1 MKIAKLLA
9 AIAVSAGI
17 SFAAVQPAQAQA
29 QAYPNKPVRM
39 ILGFGAGS
47 GTDII
52 ARYLADILAKNL
64 GQPFVVDNRPGA
76 NGNIGMQAG
85 AKSPAD
91 GYTLV
96 LGGLGVNA
104 MNQFLYPAG
113 TLGFEPEKDFDTVI
127 LVGKLP
133 FMIAVGPHVAANNL
147 TELVA
152 AAKAKPGSINSSVS
166 TTSSRMVYELFK
178 KTTGAD
184 LTMVP
189 YKTPATAIVD
199 AIGGRLEVAME
210 TISTL
215 RPHVG
220 PGRLKAIAVTSP
232 ASSDLMP
239 GVKSAAEQGV
249 PDFQIVGWVSM
260 YMPKGSPRS
269 AINTINAE
277 MNRIL
282 ALPETRAKFA
292 ELGVEAG
299 SGTPQ
304 NMQDFEDAERK
315 RWGPLIRAADI
326 KP

>member
-9 AIAVSAGI
+9 ALAMCAGI
-17 SFAAVQPAQAQA
+17 SLAAVQTAHA

-52 ARYLADILAKNL
+52 ARYLADILTKSM
-64 GQPFVVDNRPGA
+64 GQSFVVENRVGA

-113 TLGFEPEKDFDTVI
+113 ALGFDPEKDFDTVI

-133 FMIAVGPHVAANNL
+133 FMVAVGPQVPYNSLA
-147 TELVA
+147 ELVA

-166 TTSSRMVYELFK
+166 TTSSRLVYELFK
-178 KTTGAD
+178 KSTGAN
-184 LTMVP
+184 LTAVP

-199 AIGGRLEVAME
+199 VLAGRLEVSME

-220 PGRLKAIAVTSP
+220 PGRLKALAVTSP

-239 GVKSAAEQGV
+239 GIKSAAEQGV
-249 PDFQIVGWVSM
+249 PEFQIVGWVSM
-260 YMPKGSPRS
+260 YVPRGTPR
-269 AINTINAE
+269 AIVNTINAE
-277 MNRIL
+277 MNRVL

-292 ELGVEAG
+292 ELGVEPG

-315 RWGPLIRAADI
+315 RWGALIRSANI
-326 KP
+326 KAE

>member
-1 MKIAKLLA
+1 MSITRRQLGA
-9 AIAVSAGI
+9 
-17 SFAAVQPAQAQA
+17 AAVTSGLSLAGLPALAQS
-29 QAYPNKPVRM
+29 QAYPNKPIKM

-52 ARYLADILAKNL
+52 ARYLSDILTRSM
-64 GQPFVVDNRPGA
+64 GQPFVVENRAGA

-85 AKSPAD
+85 SKAPAD

-104 MNQFLYPAG
+104 MNQFLYPPG
-113 TLGFEPEKDFDTVI
+113 TLGFDPEKDFDTVI

-133 FMIAVGPHVAANNL
+133 FMVAVGPHVAANNL

-152 AAKAKPGSINSSVS
+152 ASKAKPGSINASVS
-166 TTSSRMVYELFK
+166 TTSSRMAFEVFK
-178 KTTGAD
+178 KTTGAA

-189 YKTPATAIVD
+189 YKTPATAIID
-199 AIGGRLEVAME
+199 ALAGRLEVCVE

-215 RPHVG
+215 RPHIG
-220 PGRLKAIAVTSP
+220 AGRLKAIAVTGPTST
-232 ASSDLMP
+232 DLMP

-249 PDFQIVGWVSM
+249 PDFQIVGWISM
-260 YMPKGSPRS
+260 YMPRGAPRS

-277 MNRIL
+277 LNRVL
-282 ALPETRAKFA
+282 ALPETRARFA

-304 NMQDFEDAERK
+304 NMHDFEDSERK
-315 RWGPLIRAADI
+315 RWGPLIKAADI
-326 KP
+326 KA